1 MKKKRLTFLFIF
13 SFIFLLS
20 GPVILSQGIRR
31 AVHAD
36 RFYPKD
42 AETLSRMIDSL
53 MKTAE
58 KSPRVQGRI
67 IALIA
72 PHAGYPYSGKSAALA
87 YSQVRGMAFHSVVIL
102 SPSHQY
108 GFNGASI
115 YSAGSYETPL
125 GNVAVDTDLAER
137 ISQRTGFEYV
147 PKAHA
152 YEHAVEVQ
160 LPFIQTVLPQA
171 KIVPIVMGIPKKKT
185 IVLLAE
191 SLSEIVE
198 DNNVLIVAS
207 TDMSHQ
213 LPKEAANK
221 VDRKTIDLIESYRT
235 DSLVKKLE
243 QQENIM
249 CGGGPVATVLYY
261 SQTKN
266 NTRVNLLDYT
276 DSSETTGDT
285 REVVGYMAAAIITD
299 VPQLQSS
306 PIPFSFS
313 EGGKKELLEIAHTA
327 LEAAIK
333 TGERLEIKPKHSQLE
348 TRKGA
353 FVTLRKSGTLRGC
366 IGFVDPV
373 LPLYQTVMQAA
384 IYAAL
389 RDPRFQAVRTEEL
402 ENIEIE
408 ISVLS
413 PLTKIDDVQKIQVG
427 KHGLVISRGERSGLL
442 LPQVAV
448 ENNWNRLTF
457 LEQAC
462 LKAGLTKNA
471 WRNGADILI
480 FEALIIH

>member
-185 IVLLAE
+185 IVLL
-191 SLSEIVE
+191 
-198 DNNVLIVAS
+198 
-207 TDMSHQ
+207 
-213 LPKEAANK
+213 
-221 VDRKTIDLIESYRT
+221 
-235 DSLVKKLE
+235 
-243 QQENIM
+243 
-249 CGGGPVATVLYY
+249 G
-261 SQTKN
+261 
-266 NTRVNLLDYT
+266 
-276 DSSETTGDT
+276 
-285 REVVGYMAAAIITD
+285 
-299 VPQLQSS
+299 
-306 PIPFSFS
+306 
-313 EGGKKELLEIAHTA
+313 
-327 LEAAIK
+327 
-333 TGERLEIKPKHSQLE
+333 
-348 TRKGA
+348 
-353 FVTLRKSGTLRGC
+353 
-366 IGFVDPV
+366 
-373 LPLYQTVMQAA
+373 
-384 IYAAL
+384 
-389 RDPRFQAVRTEEL
+389 
-402 ENIEIE
+402 
-408 ISVLS
+408 
-413 PLTKIDDVQKIQVG
+413 
-427 KHGLVISRGERSGLL
+427 
-442 LPQVAV
+442 
-448 ENNWNRLTF
+448 
-457 LEQAC
+457 
-462 LKAGLTKNA
+462 
-471 WRNGADILI
+471 
-480 FEALIIH
+480 